1 MYCVGMFTEAIEIG
15 KISKDVEET
24 KGGKLGEREGE
35 ERDTERSEV
44 NINRS
49 FSEQAFTWK
58 TT

>member
-1 MYCVGMFTEAIEIG
+1 MFTEAIEIG